1 MATSVQS
8 AAKAPG
14 AIPDLDFRVEGAGPQ
29 EYAAVPTIVFQ
40 LRIES
45 SGGQAIR
52 STLLDSQIQIS
63 ARGRDYDAADQESLA
78 DLFGSPERW
87 GTTLRVLPWV
97 RTTRVVPGF
106 EGSTIVELPVVCTY
120 DLDVIASRY
129 FSGLRGGEVPL
140 EFLFSG
146 TVFYSGAG
154 GALQTAR
161 ISWEKEAAYRLP
173 VEVWRQTM
181 ERHFPGTAW
190 LRVSSETYDRL
201 STERARRGDADFE
214 GTLGSLLEQGS

>member
-1 MATSVQS
+1 MATGMQN
-8 AAKAPG
+8 AAAGPG
-14 AIPDLDFRVEGAGPQ
+14 TIPELDFRIEGAESE
-29 EYAAVPTIVFQ
+29 EYVAVPTIVFG
-40 LRIES
+40 LRVES
-45 SGGQAIR
+45 CSGHAIR
-52 STLLDSQIQIS
+52 SVLLDSQIQIA
-63 ARGRDYDAADQESLA
+63 ARGRAYDAADQERLA

-87 GTTLRVLPWV
+87 GATLRTIPWT

-106 EGSTIVELPVVCTY
+106 EQSTVVELPVVCSY

-129 FSGLRGGEVPL
+129 FGGLRDGEVPL

-146 TVFYSGAG
+146 IVFYSGAG

-173 VEVWRQTM
+173 VKVWKQTM

-190 LRVSSETYDRL
+190 LRVSDETYRRL
-201 STERARRGDADFE
+201 DAERARRGDADFE
-214 GTLGSLLEQGS
+214 GTLGSLLEQRP

>member
-1 MATSVQS
+1 MATNVHNGAAVQS
-8 AAKAPG
+8 ATPE
-14 AIPDLDFRVEGAGPQ
+14 LDFRIEGAESQ
-29 EYAAVPTIVFQ
+29 EYGAVPAIVFR

-45 SGGQAIR
+45 SGGRPIR
-52 STLLDSQIQIS
+52 SVLLDCQIQIA

-87 GTTLRVLPWV
+87 GTTLRVLPWA

-106 EGSTIVELPVVCTY
+106 EGSTLAELPVVCTY

-129 FSGLRGGEVPL
+129 FGGLRDGEVPL

-161 ISWEKEAAYRLP
+161 ISWEKEAGYRLP
-173 VEVWRQTM
+173 VEVWKQTM

-190 LRVSSETYDRL
+190 LRVSNETYARL
-201 STERARRGDADFE
+201 SAERARRGDADFE
-214 GTLGSLLEQGS
+214 RTIGALLEEGR